1 MEELLDIG
9 ELAAKLK
16 VPVSWIYDRTRRHGP
31 DRIPH
36 YKIGKY
42 VRFSAPEVAE
52 YLRQKAV
59 GTSSHRKSR

>member
-1 MEELLDIG
+1 MEELLDIR

-36 YKIGKY
+36 LKIGKY
-42 VRFSAPEVAE
+42 VRFSETEVAE